1 MRSATAVL
9 ARTLVLCALVGGPAL
24 AQDPALTRRIE
35 TLQDQGFAAYSTG
48 QLDKAAKLYF
58 EAFRAA
64 TDNGRV
70 INAQFYE
77 TVKNLANIVAEL
89 GRLNDAAMTYDRVI
103 PEFEK
108 SVGADHPW
116 SLDLKTD
123 FAQLL
128 SGHGRPDVAVTI
140 LEPVLAA
147 YRAATPPTDP
157 LTLARV
163 GNELGVAYTRAG
175 MPDKAVPVLEVA
187 AREREGQLGLASER
201 TLNTYVNL
209 ARVLEQ
215 TGRVEES
222 DRIYDRILPVID
234 STLGLNHPLSQT
246 ARVNLAGRLGEEG
259 RPREAIPLL
268 RQGLKEREARLP
280 PGDVGVLTARKLLAN
295 GLLATGEIE
304 ESLALHAA
312 NVQAVRA
319 AFGTEGS
326 AMITVLSDY
335 SAALKATGRTERA
348 AELDLERLELAR
360 RTMGP
365 TSEEAAI
372 AMSDVAI
379 GLRDQGQTEAA
390 VRMLTEAHE
399 ALVSTAG
406 AEDPVAIN
414 LEINLAVLAAETA
427 RPERALAAYDAAAAR
442 AKRVFGPEHPITIR
456 AEVNGFNYRFERG
469 LATLDDADRVAV
481 LAETARA
488 THGPDSD
495 VTRKVEQ
502 AVVLAL
508 SSSKRPAD
516 QDRALE
522 TARRALGEAATRI
535 SRPRDGRDPALTVA
549 TAQFRQSAFVF
560 ANLTTQ
566 VVERAGSAEQLDA
579 LRDEAFR
586 ATQMMGF
593 GAVGNAMRTAAM
605 RSAARRAGLSAEL
618 SAWERTLAGVAQ
630 LSDAHAK
637 AALASPDGELARIEA
652 ESASLVAEQ
661 ARLEA
666 LISAKAPGL
675 FDLLTP
681 RAIGFEDLARGPYRL
696 GPDEALVLIAPA
708 PGESMEP
715 PLVWVISGEGV
726 AIARAGMSTPDL
738 DRAVAA
744 FRASLAAPAAVVAEL
759 ARAPVSPGSK
769 RASGARPRPVDLTL
783 GHDIYAAL
791 FGAPPVQKALAGKTH
806 VILAPQG
813 SLLSLPFS
821 ALPTTT
827 PEPGAEASAD
837 GLRGV
842 QWLGLARAL
851 SVVPSVASL
860 TETRRGAE
868 DPAPAARTAYVGF
881 GDPAFQGAARPLRGA
896 DIEAVAGA
904 RDRMAALSGLPALP
918 ATAWEVATV
927 AEAFPS
933 PETRVFLGA
942 EASEARFGALADA
955 GGLDG
960 VGVLHFATHGLLA
973 NSLAGLNE
981 PALALSPPDAPRVL
995 GAGEVDD
1002 GLLTASEI
1010 AVRDFDAD
1018 WVVLSACDTGAGESA
1033 GAEGLSGL
1041 AKAFFFAGAGS
1052 LLVTHWAVDD
1062 VAAARII
1069 VATVQGTRTG
1079 MAASEARRRAI
1090 ATLVAD
1096 RSRDGTNLPFAH
1108 PAVWAPF
1115 ELIGEPAER

>member
-35 TLQDQGFAAYSTG
+35 TLQDQGFAAYSSG
-48 QLDKAAKLYF
+48 QLDKAAELYF

-128 SGHGRPDVAVTI
+128 SSHGRPEVAVTI

-201 TLNTYVNL
+201 TLTTYVNL
-209 ARVLEQ
+209 GMALGQSQRAAEC
-215 TGRVEES
+215 
-222 DRIYDRILPVID
+222 DRLYGRILPVID
-234 STLGLNHPLSQT
+234 STFGPDHPMSQT
-246 ARVNLAGRLGEEG
+246 VRVNFAAWLGEQG
-259 RPREAIPLL
+259 RQKEANSLL
-268 RQGLKEREARLP
+268 REGLRGREARLP
-280 PGDVGVLTARKLLAN
+280 PGDAGVLTARTLLAN

-304 ESLALHAA
+304 EALTLHAK
-312 NVQAVRA
+312 NVQAARA
-319 AFGTEGS
+319 TYGAES
-326 AMITVLSDY
+326 EAMVMVLGNY
-335 SAALKATGRTERA
+335 SSALKAAGRSARA
-348 AELDLERLELAR
+348 AELDRERLEIAR
-360 RTMGP
+360 RTTGP
-365 TSEEAAI
+365 TSERT
-372 AMSDVAI
+372 AMAMNDVAVD
-379 GLRDQGQTEAA
+379 LWNQGQTDAA
-390 VRMLTEAHE
+390 LRMMTEAHD
-399 ALVSTAG
+399 ALVSTLG
-406 AEDPVAIN
+406 ADAPRAIDM
-414 LEINLAVLAAETA
+414 EVNLASLASET
-427 RPERALAAYDAAAAR
+427 RSPERAIAAYEAAAAR
-442 AKRVFGPEHPITIR
+442 AARVFGPAHPVTIR
-456 AEVNGFNYRFERG
+456 AEVNGFNYRSDRG
-469 LATLDDADRVAV
+469 LATHEDTERFAR
-481 LAETARA
+481 LAEGARA

-495 VTRKVEQ
+495 LTRNVEQ
-502 AVVLAL
+502 TVVLAL
-508 SSSKRPAD
+508 GSSKSPAD

-522 TARRALGEAATRI
+522 TARRAFEEAATSI
-535 SRPRDGRDPALTVA
+535 SRPRDDRDPALTVE
-549 TAQFRQSAFVF
+549 TAHFRRSAFSF
-560 ANLTTQ
+560 ANLATHLAA
-566 VVERAGSAEQLDA
+566 RASSAERGEA

-593 GAVGNAMRTAAM
+593 GPVGNAMRTAAM
-605 RSAARRAGLSAEL
+605 RSAARRAGLSEEL
-618 SAWERTLAGVAQ
+618 TAWERTLAGTAE
-630 LSDAHAK
+630 LADAHARS
-637 AALASPDGELARIEA
+637 ALSATDGELARIEA
-652 ESASLVAEQ
+652 ESAALGAEQ
-661 ARLEA
+661 ARLET

-696 GPDEALVLIAPA
+696 GLDEALVLIAPA

-744 FRASLAAPAAVVAEL
+744 FRASLAAPATVVAEL

-769 RASGARPRPVDLTL
+769 RESGARPRPVDLTL

-791 FGAPPVQKALAGKTH
+791 FGAPPVRKALAGKTH

-821 ALPTTT
+821 ALPTAA

-842 QWLGLARAL
+842 QWFGLARAL

-860 TETRRGAE
+860 TETRRGAQ
-868 DPAPAARTAYVGF
+868 DAAPAARTAYVGF

-904 RDRMAALSGLPALP
+904 RDRMAALAGLPALP

-955 GGLDG
+955 GGLNG

-995 GAGEVDD
+995 GVGAVDD

-1079 MAASEARRRAI
+1079 MPASEARRRAI